1 MEDINS
7 VYSIIIA
14 VITILGS
21 AAAWKYYENRA
32 KEKRDDYNFIKL
44 DCRDRITKLEV
55 LLERSSFEKDDMRKI
70 ILDLTSQVAELRVKV
85 DFLETE
91 NQKLK
96 RLQ

>member
-1 MEDINS
+1 MESINS

-55 LLERSSFEKDDMRKI
+55 LLERSSVEKDDMRKI

-96 RLQ
+96 RLK

>member
-1 MEDINS
+1 MESINS
-7 VYSIIIA
+7 AYSIIIA

-55 LLERSSFEKDDMRKI
+55 LLERSSVEKDDMRKI

-96 RLQ
+96 RLK

>member
-1 MEDINS
+1 MENID
-7 VYSIIIA
+7 SIYTLILA
-14 VITILGS
+14 VVTILGS

-32 KEKRDDYNFIKL
+32 RERRDDDNFIKW

-55 LLERSSFEKDDMRKI
+55 LLERSSQEKDDMRKL
-70 ILDLTSQVAELRVKV
+70 ILELTSQIAELRVKV

-91 NQKLK
+91 NEKLK